1 MGRGRLGQSLGTQQ
15 PRFLARNL
23 HSFLLAPPCQQVL
36 RAKGPAEGGA
46 HKKSRRRFVI
56 GHGEKL
62 RRPGVVLAC
71 AHPHPRLPPGRGKAW
86 QVQGNGNGQVAL

>member
-62 RRPGVVLAC
+62 RRPGVVLAW
-71 AHPHPRLPPGRGKAW
+71 AHPHPRLPPGRERDW
-86 QVQGNGNGQVAL
+86 QVQSSGAGQAAL